1 MYKNRQHPT
10 EVECRLFCCPI
21 LLGRCRFC
29 SFLKLLSYRH
39 TADPPFLVY
48 LSTERQRGDDTKNRI
63 REIEG
68 SLELYTERKADP
80 DLEKQI
86 EEKVLFDVE
95 FRKYQA
101 QIPQE
106 DTTQTAYDFTITQK
120 K

>member
-1 MYKNRQHPT
+1 MKDHWNFTQREKQ
-10 EVECRLFCCPI
+10 I
-21 LLGRCRFC
+21 L
-29 SFLKLLSYRH
+29 
-39 TADPPFLVY
+39 
-48 LSTERQRGDDTKNRI
+48 
-63 REIEG
+63 
-68 SLELYTERKADP
+68 

>member
-1 MYKNRQHPT
+1 M
-10 EVECRLFCCPI
+10 
-21 LLGRCRFC
+21 
-29 SFLKLLSYRH
+29 
-39 TADPPFLVY
+39 Y
-48 LSTERQRGDDTKNRI
+48 LSTERQRATIPKPDP
-63 REIEG
+63 EIEG

-106 DTTQTAYDFTITQK
+106 NTTQTAYDFTITQK

>member
-1 MYKNRQHPT
+1 M
-10 EVECRLFCCPI
+10 
-21 LLGRCRFC
+21 
-29 SFLKLLSYRH
+29 
-39 TADPPFLVY
+39 
-48 LSTERQRGDDTKNRI
+48 
-63 REIEG
+63 REISSQQQIKSRYQIPRFLCTFPRKG
-68 SLELYTERKADP
+68 SGATIPKTGSGRLKDHWNFTQR
-80 DLEKQI
+80 EKQI

>member
-1 MYKNRQHPT
+1 M
-10 EVECRLFCCPI
+10 
-21 LLGRCRFC
+21 
-29 SFLKLLSYRH
+29 
-39 TADPPFLVY
+39 
-48 LSTERQRGDDTKNRI
+48 
-63 REIEG
+63 
-68 SLELYTERKADP
+68 
-80 DLEKQI
+80 EKQI

>member
-1 MYKNRQHPT
+1 MREISSQQQIKTGTGSP
-10 EVECRLFCCPI
+10 VSCV
-21 LLGRCRFC
+21 
-29 SFLKLLSYRH
+29 
-39 TADPPFLVY
+39 PFRG
-48 LSTERQRGDDTKNRI
+48 RQRGDDTKNRI

-86 EEKVLFDVE
+86 EETVLFDVE
-95 FRKYQA
+95 FRKYQE